1 MLVMNGEF
9 GKRLADTDRFS
20 VCATQR
26 QGTQDKKAAADEV
39 AKGHGWGSRF
49 ESDGGHRRLFKSVWR
64 VHGQVA
70 KSAHS
75 GASTS
80 SIQYLC
86 QVTRV
91 LERLWDVGQGS
102 EQASLVCVT
111 FKQECKQVSSGA
123 AEVLRVYLAQGVF
136 RAELFK
142 QGGLPN
148 PNAHQAVGGRPK
160 GLKN

>member
-49 ESDGGHRRLFKSVWR
+49 DSEGGHRRLFKSVWR

-80 SIQYLC
+80 SIQCLC
-86 QVTRV
+86 QVAP
-91 LERLWDVGQGS
+91 RLGKTFGRWAASVK
-102 EQASLVCVT
+102 ASLVCVT
-111 FKQECKQVSSGA
+111 FKQACMQVSFRA
-123 AEVLRVYLAQGVF
+123 AEVLRVSLAQAVF

-148 PNAHQAVGGRPK
+148 PNAHQAADLSAAGQRV
-160 GLKN
+160 

>member
-1 MLVMNGEF
+1 MATAEEMLVLRVQEVLHHARCRPVGGQNQQACGMGHLPRLLMLVMNGEF
-9 GKRLADTDRFS
+9 GKRLADADRFS

-86 QVTRV
+86 
-91 LERLWDVGQGS
+91 
-102 EQASLVCVT
+102 
-111 FKQECKQVSSGA
+111 
-123 AEVLRVYLAQGVF
+123 
-136 RAELFK
+136 
-142 QGGLPN
+142 
-148 PNAHQAVGGRPK
+148 
-160 GLKN
+160 